1 MKQTTIDKAVKVFNR
16 SIKFYWRT
24 INRQRSNTKVKSF
37 RNYVANLERYQI
49 ILADLITIRKAIQK
63 NETEMVIYGTAESRS
78 YVYNETLRVI
88 CKAGFDYDG
97 DGFTGE
103 IRLFSNEEFE
113 EEFQQ
118 EIEEGL
124 ANGTIYLLS
133 DEEAEEKFQRDS
145 EYLNEEYRW

>member
-1 MKQTTIDKAVKVFNR
+1 M
-16 SIKFYWRT
+16 
-24 INRQRSNTKVKSF
+24 
-37 RNYVANLERYQI
+37 ERYRI

-103 IRLFSNEEFE
+103 IGLFSNEEFE

-145 EYLNEEYRW
+145 EYLNEEYR